1 MHFMLL
7 ILAFLLWA
15 VVWGFFHANPKGVAP
30 RWLLACNVVIVAL
43 AVGAAT
49 VVGLTLHADAVAQ
62 RPDER
67 ALAAY
72 LGVMAG
78 STLFMI
84 VLAVGGLLR
93 NLLLFPLSRRKP
105 A

>member
-1 MHFMLL
+1 MHFMVL

-15 VVWGFFHANPKGVAP
+15 VVWGFFHANPKGVAAG
-30 RWLLACNVVIVAL
+30 WLLACNVVTVVLAL
-43 AVGAAT
+43 AGGAA
-49 VVGLTLHADAVAQ
+49 VGLALHADAVAQ

-67 ALAAY
+67 VLAAY
-72 LGVMAG
+72 LALMAG
-78 STLFMI
+78 GTFFMI
-84 VLAVGGLLR
+84 VLTVGGLVR